1 MMKRFLGLA
10 ALVALLDG
18 GATVANGAA
27 ETACG
32 RVSVASMNWA
42 SAEVMAAIDRIILEK
57 GFGCEVELVPGDTM
71 PTFASM
77 TRASGPDVVPEMFVN
92 QFRGAIDEAVAE
104 GRISYGARVLKDGS
118 EEGFWIPQYV
128 ADRHPEIRT
137 LGDALERPELF
148 PSPVDPSRGAVYTCP
163 PGWGCQIMVDN
174 FFRAYDGEGAG
185 FDLVETG
192 SAAGL
197 DGSIAKAFA
206 DRTGWLGYYWSPTAI
221 IGRYPMKKLDWDV
234 PFDAAEWTRCT
245 TQPDCPDPKRNA
257 WTPTEVYTLVAP
269 RIAAVSPAAA
279 RYLGTR
285 AWSNATV
292 NRLLVWKEENG
303 ASGEDAARHFL
314 QTQGDLWR
322 GWVPA
327 DVAQRVEAAL

>member
-1 MMKRFLGLA
+1 MSGLA
-10 ALVALLDG
+10 ASAVLLCAAAAAMAPGDAR
-18 GATVANGAA
+18 GA
-27 ETACG
+27 ACG
-32 RVSVASMNWA
+32 RVSIASMNWA
-42 SAEVMAAIDRIILEK
+42 SAEVMAAIDRIILEA
-57 GFGCEVELVPGDTM
+57 GFGCEVELVPGDNMLTFGTM
-71 PTFASM
+71 A
-77 TRASGPDVVPEMFVN
+77 RASGPDVAPEMFVN

-104 GRISYGARVLKDGS
+104 GRIAYGARVLTDGS
-118 EEGFWIPQYV
+118 EEGFWIPRYV

-137 LGDALERPELF
+137 VADALARPDLF
-148 PSPVDPSRGAVYTCP
+148 PSPVDRTRGGVHTCP

-174 FFRAYDGEGAG
+174 LFRAYEGEDKG

-206 DRTGWLGYYWSPTAI
+206 EQTGWLGYYWSPTAI

-234 PFDAAEWTRCT
+234 PFDETEWTRCT
-245 TQPDCPDPKRNA
+245 TQPDCPDPKRNS
-257 WTPTEVYTLVAP
+257 WTPTEVFTLITP
-269 RIAAVSPAAA
+269 RIAAENPEAA
-279 RYLGTR
+279 RYLELR

-327 DVAQRVEAAL
+327 DVADRVAATL